1 MMTPS
6 ALSINKHTCQ
16 SGSELSYRLSYRYWL
31 KIAFV
36 SFLALA
42 VLSACG
48 FKLRGAIS
56 LPYKYAMLNG
66 TMTLELRQGLTRAI
80 EVGSNVKMTANPKE
94 ADLIINIL
102 QDQATQQI
110 LTYNIS
116 GQITSYRLI
125 MVVKFNV
132 SNKDGEELIPDSDVY
147 MMRDMDF
154 SISSPLAA
162 EMLTAEL
169 NTSMRADIINQILR
183 RIAAL
188 QKSKPV
194 VQAQ

>member
-1 MMTPS
+1 M
-6 ALSINKHTCQ
+6 
-16 SGSELSYRLSYRYWL
+16 
-31 KIAFV
+31 AFV
-36 SFLALA
+36 SFLALS

-48 FKLRGAIS
+48 FKLRGAIN

-66 TMTLELRQGLTRAI
+66 AMTLELKQGLTRAI
-80 EVGSNVKMTANPKE
+80 EVGSNVKMTTNSKD

-162 EMLTAEL
+162 EMMTAEL